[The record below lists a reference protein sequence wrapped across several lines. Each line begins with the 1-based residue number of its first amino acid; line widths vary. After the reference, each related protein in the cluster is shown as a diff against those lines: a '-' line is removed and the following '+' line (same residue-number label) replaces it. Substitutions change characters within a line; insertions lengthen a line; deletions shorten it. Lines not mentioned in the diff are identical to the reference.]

1 MTVRPLVYWPD
12 ARLSQRCAPVP
23 GDEDVAGLVADMF
36 DTMYAAK
43 GRGLAA
49 PQIGV
54 MQRVFVMDAGW
65 KDGAPTPMACV
76 NPVVSGAGDVIDIDE
91 MCLSVPDLVVPVL
104 RPQASSLIY
113 EDAATRLPVS
123 ISLTGAEARIAQ
135 HEADHLDGVL
145 HLDRIDPNLRADLLA
160 SYEAKP

>member
-1 MTVRPLVYWPD
+1 MTARPLVLWPD
-12 ARLSQRCAPVP
+12 ARLSRRCAEVA
-23 GDEDVAGLVADMF
+23 DEDVSGLIEDMF

-54 MQRVFVMDAGW
+54 MKRVFVMDAGW
-65 KDGAPTPMACV
+65 KDGAPAPLACV
-76 NPVVSGAGDVIDIDE
+76 NPVVSGAGDVVDMDE
-91 MCLSVPDLVVPVL
+91 MCLSVPGLVVLVT
-104 RPQASSLIY
+104 RPAAVSLIY

-135 HEADHLDGVL
+135 HEADHLDGLL
-145 HLDRIDPNLRADLLA
+145 HLDRIEADLRADLLA
-160 SYEAKP
+160 RYEDRP